1 MYAVLCPPLLSRP
14 VESASCYAEASAAL
28 WPAGTV
34 CPIVVAV
41 SEPEQGRGSSQTTTP
56 SIDVCPICDASRI
69 AAFEATVLGRH
80 RATYALCQN
89 CGLLQAH
96 QPNWLDE
103 AYRSAIADSD
113 SGLLQRN
120 LDISRRTASVIYFLL
135 DPRAAYLDVGG
146 GYGVLTRL
154 MRDLGFDFYWS
165 DPMCENIFARG
176 FELPENL
183 QSLGGLTAIEVM
195 EHLKDPLTFV
205 RDLFERHSTK
215 TLVFTTTLFEGSP
228 PNPETWWY
236 YAFHSGQHVSF
247 YQSRTLKEIALRLDA
262 HIYSHGGYFH
272 VLTDRI
278 IPEPWFH
285 ACAGKLSQLLC
296 RWATK
301 RLGSRTYSDHQIL
314 KIEAGRSVE
323 P

>member
-1 MYAVLCPPLLSRP
+1 MTELERGL
-14 VESASCYAEASAAL
+14 EASQTAA
-28 WPAGTV
+28 
-34 CPIVVAV
+34 
-41 SEPEQGRGSSQTTTP
+41 P
-56 SIDVCPICDASRI
+56 SIDDCPICDASRSV
-69 AAFEATVLGRH
+69 AFEATVLGRH

-96 QPNWLDE
+96 RPYWLDE
-103 AYRSAIADSD
+103 AYRSAITDSD

-120 LDISRRTASVIYFLL
+120 LDVSRRTASVIYSLL
-135 DPRAAYLDVGG
+135 EPRSAYLDVGG

-176 FELPENL
+176 FELPATVR
-183 QSLGGLTAIEVM
+183 SLGGLTAIEVM
-195 EHLKDPLTFV
+195 EHLEDPLTFV
-205 RDLFERHSTK
+205 RRLFDRHSTK
-215 TLVFTTTLFEGSP
+215 TLIFTTTLFEGSP
-228 PNPETWWY
+228 PDPETWWY
-236 YAFHSGQHVSF
+236 YTFHSGQHVSF
-247 YQSRTLKEIALRLDA
+247 YQSRTLKEIALRLGA
-262 HIYSHGGYFH
+262 HVYSHGGYFH
-272 VLTDRI
+272 LLTDRR

-285 ACAGKLSQLLC
+285 VCAGKLSQLLY

-314 KIEAGRSVE
+314 KTDAGRSVE